1 MVRGVNDP
9 PLLYFKNGLAITE
22 VPSELHVIE
31 DTGEYIELI
40 IYDEDDDDVN
50 VIVTSYYGAQL
61 EYSES
66 AQNLTLMLLYDDDT
80 LSEMSGNPDDIFIK
94 LDDGLSA
101 TVYNIEIYVKPVNDL
116 PILMAPNVTWNPVKS
131 AYNFSVIY
139 LDVEDDPPRYI
150 DLKLDGAHINLV
162 EAERGD
168 TTYKDG
174 KKYYYET
181 PLTPGLHTYRF
192 ETADYTGMQI
202 ATEYFELA
210 VEPPTIV
217 RLFTHPGITGVTIKG
232 EGKGTNWSVALHPV
246 SVSDIVE
253 PPPGNI
259 GLFFKITVI
268 GTTELQKLTV
278 TIDYSTYDI
287 TKIVESTLKIYS
299 KKTMTTV
306 DEWMVVEEQ
315 QLDLANKC
323 LYGNLPCQ
331 DGIYTVLGDIKLP
344 LDLEPPRVIGKY
356 PPPGAIEIPID
367 VTIKVTFNE
376 HMLNATIKI
385 IVKNTRG
392 DIIPGIQ
399 KYYDARC
406 EKIFEPLINLEYNTV
421 YTVTVLAG
429 AEDIAHNKL
438 VSNVTWSFTT
448 IAEKVEIEVEAPPKV
463 HKPLAIKYRLS
474 VSATIAVMIILAIGF
489 CIAYRLREE
498 KLATFRERRLS
509 EERYRPLGIRR
520 KPIVRVRRG
529 R

>member
-1 MVRGVNDP
+1 
-9 PLLYFKNGLAITE
+9 
-22 VPSELHVIE
+22 
-31 DTGEYIELI
+31 
-40 IYDEDDDDVN
+40 
-50 VIVTSYYGAQL
+50 
-61 EYSES
+61 
-66 AQNLTLMLLYDDDT
+66 
-80 LSEMSGNPDDIFIK
+80 
-94 LDDGLSA
+94 
-101 TVYNIEIYVKPVNDL
+101 
-116 PILMAPNVTWNPVKS
+116 
-131 AYNFSVIY
+131 
-139 LDVEDDPPRYI
+139 
-150 DLKLDGAHINLV
+150 
-162 EAERGD
+162 
-168 TTYKDG
+168 
-174 KKYYYET
+174 
-181 PLTPGLHTYRF
+181 
-192 ETADYTGMQI
+192 
-202 ATEYFELA
+202 
-210 VEPPTIV
+210 
-217 RLFTHPGITGVTIKG
+217 
-232 EGKGTNWSVALHPV
+232 
-246 SVSDIVE
+246 
-253 PPPGNI
+253 
-259 GLFFKITVI
+259 
-268 GTTELQKLTV
+268 
-278 TIDYSTYDI
+278 
-287 TKIVESTLKIYS
+287 
-299 KKTMTTV
+299 
-306 DEWMVVEEQ
+306 MVVEEQ